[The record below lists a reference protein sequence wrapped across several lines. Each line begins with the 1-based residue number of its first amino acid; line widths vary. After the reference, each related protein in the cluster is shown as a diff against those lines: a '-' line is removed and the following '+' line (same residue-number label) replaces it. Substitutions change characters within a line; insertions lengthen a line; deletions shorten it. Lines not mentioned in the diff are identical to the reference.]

1 MRRARRKI
9 GCRLVRCVGEL
20 SGRRQRDGQAKLGR
34 AARTLI
40 RSMDFIL
47 RAQEGQ
53 ELGSCVSRCIFQK
66 LSSEKEGVP
75 RRAVGASYRWSGK
88 EPLGQ

>member
-1 MRRARRKI
+1 MQWFEKGERKI
-9 GCRLVRCVGEL
+9 GCSLVRCVGEL
-20 SGRRQRDGQAKLGR
+20 SGRLQRDGQAKLGR

-47 RAQEGQ
+47 RAWEGQ
-53 ELGSCVSRCIFQK
+53 ELGHWVSRCIFQK

-75 RRAVGASYRWSGK
+75 RRAAGAS
-88 EPLGQ
+88 